1 MNKCK
6 DKKCP
11 RDKICNPVSGRCVKK
26 SGRLGK
32 IALAL
37 KRKERS
43 RSKSKSM
50 RKSKSRSKVRS
61 KSRSKSRSKKVR
73 SKACPSDKIRNPK
86 TGRCVKKDG
95 AIGRK
100 LLMKS
105 KSRKSRRKSVKKV
118 KSRRRKS
125 VKKSKKRRSRKPRK
139 TKIQKFVEK
148 QLEKRKNCK
157 NEWNLIYTEETK
169 DIDPKNLYVSP
180 SGYCYNIND
189 DLVPHLLKSPK
200 PELDPFTNVE
210 LWKDSDEFRKTIYN
224 HPGLNK
230 AEKRALFKK
239 FLKPKTLTSKELL
252 FCIQYAP
259 IFKKICELGL
269 TMWSDYSKG
278 FKASLRELTAT
289 KSMIDEM
296 PEADKKFLLKMKPK
310 QLRSKSL
317 KTLFNSYATGCI
329 HGMGASTLEYYFY
342 YVHAICSDWAEL
354 QKTIKTERGKKLLKE
369 YENSK
374 YDFCNHA
381 PFPGIYN
388 KIERNMSIVTYLI
401 PGNLIDLFAYKYD
414 KESSGRYSFATRFG
428 RIRTNLKP
436 KKMRTIPYFNYESI
450 YSSRWTPRERIYLE
464 NYAEN
469 TEKDLERIK
478 REPESVKNYIKKYVK
493 VSEGS
498 ESGWEN
504 A

>member
-11 RDKICNPVSGRCVKK
+11 REKICNPVSGRCVKK
-26 SGRLGK
+26 SGKLGQ

-61 KSRSKSRSKKVR
+61 KSRSKKVRSKVR
-73 SKACPSDKIRNPK
+73 SKACPSGKIRNPK
-86 TGRCVKKDG
+86 TGRCVKKTG

-105 KSRKSRRKSVKKV
+105 KSRKPRRKSVKKV

-125 VKKSKKRRSRKPRK
+125 DKKSKQRRSRKSRK
-139 TKIQKFVEK
+139 TKMQKFVEE

-157 NEWNLIYTEETK
+157 NPTNLLGEETK
-169 DIDPKNLYVSP
+169 DMDPKKLYVSP
-180 SGYCYNIND
+180 SGYCYHIND

-200 PELDPFTNVE
+200 PDLDPFTNVKM
-210 LWKDSDEFRKTIYN
+210 WKDSDDFRKTIYN

-230 AEKRALFKK
+230 DGKRALFKK

-259 IFKKICELGL
+259 IFKKIGELGL

-278 FKASLRELTAT
+278 FKASLRELAAT

-296 PEADKKFLLKMKPK
+296 PEADKKFLMKMKPK

-317 KTLFNSYATGCI
+317 KSLFSSISTACI
-329 HGMGASTLEYYFY
+329 HGMGATTLEYYFY
-342 YVHAICSDWAEL
+342 YVHTICSDWAEL

-374 YDFCNHA
+374 YDFCNDS

-388 KIERNMSIVTYLI
+388 KVDRNMSIVTYLI
-401 PGNLIDLFAYKYD
+401 PGKLIDLFAYKYD
-414 KESSGRYSFATRFG
+414 KESSGRYSFATRFA
-428 RIRTNLKP
+428 RIRTNLRP
-436 KKMRTIPYFNYESI
+436 KKSRTMPYFHYESI
-450 YSSRWTPRERIYLE
+450 YDSRWNSRERSYLE
-464 NYAEN
+464 NYGKN
-469 TEKDLERIK
+469 TEKDLEKIK
-478 REPESVKNYIKKYVK
+478 REPESVKHYIKKYIK